1 VLAIDPLA
9 WVYSQAHGFGPSA
22 QGMAAPSPGVYSLGR
37 EGLEEG
43 RDGKKKN
50 SCSQSLDLFS
60 L

>member
-1 VLAIDPLA
+1 
-9 WVYSQAHGFGPSA
+9 
-22 QGMAAPSPGVYSLGR
+22 MAAPSPGVYSLGR